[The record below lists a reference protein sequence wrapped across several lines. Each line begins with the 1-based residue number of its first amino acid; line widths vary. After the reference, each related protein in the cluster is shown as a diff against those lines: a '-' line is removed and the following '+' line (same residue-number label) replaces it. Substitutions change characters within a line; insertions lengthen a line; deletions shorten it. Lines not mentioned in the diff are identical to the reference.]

1 MDTNVTDLW
10 VQAKVVRVQEKTATP
25 RFCTTSIRAI
35 TLLPK
40 SVTNIKANYLLQ
52 TSRQSKDVP
61 HSAGVHESDDACNHS
76 FHKVS
81 SSNFIK
87 IIQKRL
93 SVAHRGTAFQP
104 RLPVCKRTWTRLT
117 GAPVG
122 SVKWPTAK
130 TCFLYPENSFGW
142 FIIFIQ
148 RIYESQDLPCPNWD
162 QRPKNVRTSVF
173 SL

>member
-61 HSAGVHESDDACNHS
+61 HSAGVHESDDACNNYS

-81 SSNFIK
+81 SKNGILAHLA
-87 IIQKRL
+87 RL
-93 SVAHRGTAFQP
+93 STLA
-104 RLPVCKRTWTRLT
+104 
-117 GAPVG
+117 
-122 SVKWPTAK
+122 
-130 TCFLYPENSFGW
+130 
-142 FIIFIQ
+142 
-148 RIYESQDLPCPNWD
+148 
-162 QRPKNVRTSVF
+162 
-173 SL
+173 SLCVSALGPG